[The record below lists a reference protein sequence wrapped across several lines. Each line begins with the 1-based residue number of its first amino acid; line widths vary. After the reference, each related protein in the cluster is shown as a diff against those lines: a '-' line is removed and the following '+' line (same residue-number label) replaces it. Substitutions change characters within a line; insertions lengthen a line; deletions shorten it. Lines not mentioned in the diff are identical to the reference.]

1 MMVLKIDSITLKR
14 SNKIL
19 FENFSVNINK
29 SQIIIL
35 MGDNGIGKSSLLE
48 AITGV
53 LKVCEG
59 QINISKDINNIF
71 YLGHENCLKDELS
84 VYDNLMVWC
93 EIARRK
99 VMDDQILA
107 GLNYF
112 NIARLVNQPIK
123 KLSQGQKR
131 RVALTKFFFTDSKLI
146 LLDEPI
152 AGIDKKSEYNFS
164 KLVLKKKRTGKT
176 IILTSHTDLGFKNQK
191 IVDLNRFAK
200 KLNKNKKLNN
210 WENL

>member
-1 MMVLKIDSITLKR
+1 MVLKIDSITLKR

-19 FENFSVNINK
+19 FKNFSLNISK

-35 MGDNGIGKSSLLE
+35 TGDNGIGKSSLLE

-99 VMDDQILA
+99 VIDDQILD

-164 KLVLKKKRTGKT
+164 KLVLKKKRAGKT
-176 IILTSHTDLGFKNQK
+176 VILTSHTDLGFKNQK
-191 IVDLNRFAK
+191 IVDLNKFAK
-200 KLNKNKKLNN
+200 KLNKNTKFNN

>member
-1 MMVLKIDSITLKR
+1 MVLKIDSITLKR

-19 FENFSVNINK
+19 FENFSVNVNK

-35 MGDNGIGKSSLLE
+35 TGDNGVGKSSLLE
-48 AITGV
+48 AISGV

-59 QINISKDINNIF
+59 QINISKDIKKIF

-84 VYDNLMVWC
+84 VYDNLRVWC
-93 EIARRK
+93 EVARKK
-99 VMDDQILA
+99 VIDNQIHD

-112 NIARLVNQPIK
+112 NISKLVNQPIK

-131 RVALTKFFFTDSKLI
+131 RVALTKLFFTDSKLI

-152 AGIDKKSEYNFS
+152 AGLDKKSEYNFS

-176 IILTSHTDLGFKNQK
+176 IILTSHKDLGFKNQN
-191 IVDLNRFAK
+191 IVDLNRFSK
-200 KLNKNKKLNN
+200 KTNKNTKFDT

>member
-1 MMVLKIDSITLKR
+1 MVLKIDSITLKR

-19 FENFSVNINK
+19 FKNFSLNISK

-35 MGDNGIGKSSLLE
+35 TGDNGVGKSSLLE

-53 LKVCEG
+53 LNVYEG
-59 QINISKDINNIF
+59 KINISKDINNIF

-99 VMDDQILA
+99 VIDDQILD

-164 KLVLKKKRTGKT
+164 KLVLKKKRAGKT
-176 IILTSHTDLGFKNQK
+176 VILTSHTDLGFKNQK
-191 IVDLNRFAK
+191 IVDLNRFSK
-200 KLNKNKKLNN
+200 KLNKNSKFNN

>member
-19 FENFSVNINK
+19 FKNFSLNVNK

-35 MGDNGIGKSSLLE
+35 TGDNGVGKSSLLE

-53 LKVCEG
+53 LKVYEG

-93 EIARRK
+93 EVAKKQII
-99 VMDDQILA
+99 DDEILDW
-107 GLNYF
+107 LNYF
-112 NIARLVNQPIK
+112 NIEKLVNQPIK

-131 RVALTKFFFTDSKLI
+131 RVALTKLFFTDSKLI

-152 AGIDKKSEYNFS
+152 AGLDKKSEYNFS
-164 KLVLKKKRTGKT
+164 KLVFKKISTGKT
-176 IILTSHTDLGFKNQK
+176 IILTSHVDLGYKYQK
-191 IVDLNRFAK
+191 IVDLNIFAK
-200 KLNKNKKLNN
+200 KLNNNKKLNN

>member
-1 MMVLKIDSITLKR
+1 MVLKIDSITLKR

-19 FENFSVNINK
+19 FKNFSLNISK

-35 MGDNGIGKSSLLE
+35 TGDNGIGKSSLLE

-84 VYDNLMVWC
+84 VYDNLIVWC

-99 VMDDQILA
+99 VIDDQILD

-164 KLVLKKKRTGKT
+164 KLVLKKKRAGKT
-176 IILTSHTDLGFKNQK
+176 VILTSHTDLGFKNQK
-191 IVDLNRFAK
+191 IVDLNKFST
-200 KLNKNKKLNN
+200 KLNKNSKFNN

>member
-1 MMVLKIDSITLKR
+1 MVLKIDSITLKR

-35 MGDNGIGKSSLLE
+35 MGDNGTGKSSLLE

-59 QINISKDINNIF
+59 QINISKDINSIF

-99 VMDDQILA
+99 VIEDQILD

-112 NIARLVNQPIK
+112 NIARLVNQPVK

-131 RVALTKFFFTDSKLI
+131 RVALTKFFFTDSRLI

-152 AGIDKKSEYNFS
+152 AGLDKKSEYNFS
-164 KLVLKKKRTGKT
+164 KLVLKKNELEKR
-176 IILTSHTDLGFKNQK
+176 
-191 IVDLNRFAK
+191 
-200 KLNKNKKLNN
+200 
-210 WENL
+210 

>member
-19 FENFSVNINK
+19 FENFSVNVNK

-35 MGDNGIGKSSLLE
+35 TGDNGVGKSSLLE
-48 AITGV
+48 AISGV
-53 LKVCEG
+53 LKICEG
-59 QINISKDINNIF
+59 QIIISKDINKIF

-84 VYDNLMVWC
+84 VYDNLRVWC
-93 EIARRK
+93 EVARKK
-99 VMDDQILA
+99 VIDNQIHD
-107 GLNYF
+107 GLSYF
-112 NIARLVNQPIK
+112 NISKLVNQPIK

-131 RVALTKFFFTDSKLI
+131 RVALTKLFFTDSKLI

-152 AGIDKKSEYNFS
+152 AGLDKKSEYNFS
-164 KLVLKKKRTGKT
+164 KLVLKKKHTGKT
-176 IILTSHTDLGFKNQK
+176 IILTSHKDLGFKNQI
-191 IVDLNRFAK
+191 IVDLNRFSK
-200 KLNKNKKLNN
+200 KTNKDNKFDT

>member
-1 MMVLKIDSITLKR
+1 MVLKIDSITLKR

-19 FENFSVNINK
+19 FKNFSLNISK

-35 MGDNGIGKSSLLE
+35 TGDNGIGKSSLLE

-53 LKVCEG
+53 LKVYEG

-84 VYDNLMVWC
+84 VYDNLMVWF
-93 EIARRK
+93 EITRRK
-99 VMDDQILA
+99 VIDDQILD

-131 RVALTKFFFTDSKLI
+131 RVALTKFFFTDSRLI

-152 AGIDKKSEYNFS
+152 AGLDKKSEYDFS
-164 KLVLKKKRTGKT
+164 KLVLKKKQTGKT
-176 IILTSHTDLGFKNQK
+176 IILTSHKDLGFKNQI
-191 IVDLNRFAK
+191 IVDLNRFSK
-200 KLNKNKKLNN
+200 KTNKDNKFDT

>member
-19 FENFSVNINK
+19 FKNFSLNISK

-35 MGDNGIGKSSLLE
+35 TGDNGIGKSSLLE

-164 KLVLKKKRTGKT
+164 RLVLKKKRAGKT

-191 IVDLNRFAK
+191 IVDLNRFSK

>member
-1 MMVLKIDSITLKR
+1 MVLKIDSITLKR

-19 FENFSVNINK
+19 FKNFSLNISK

-35 MGDNGIGKSSLLE
+35 TGDNGIGKSSLLE

-99 VMDDQILA
+99 VIDDQILD

-164 KLVLKKKRTGKT
+164 KLVLKKKRAGKT
-176 IILTSHTDLGFKNQK
+176 VILTSHTDLGFKNQK

-200 KLNKNKKLNN
+200 KLNKNKKFNN

>member
-19 FENFSVNINK
+19 FKNFSLNISK

-35 MGDNGIGKSSLLE
+35 TGDNGIGKSSLLE

-99 VMDDQILA
+99 VIDDQILD

-191 IVDLNRFAK
+191 IVDLNKFST
-200 KLNKNKKLNN
+200 KLNKNSKFNN